1 MDTLYCDHYCD
12 YFCRY
17 LCDCCR
23 YFTDCCYCYCDY
35 LAKWAPNVPAPV
47 HLWITRRT

>member
-23 YFTDCCYCYCDY
+23 YFTDCCYCYY